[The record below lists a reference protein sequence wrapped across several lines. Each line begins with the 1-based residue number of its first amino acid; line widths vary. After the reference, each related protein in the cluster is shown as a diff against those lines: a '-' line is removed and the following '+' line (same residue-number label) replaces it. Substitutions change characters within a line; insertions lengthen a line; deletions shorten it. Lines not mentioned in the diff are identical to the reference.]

1 MTLEL
6 DVAIQAARQAGQ
18 LLMDHFGKD
27 LQVKYK
33 APGNPVTE
41 LDGLTQRLIADQLR
55 QAFPDYG
62 FLGEEDNASS
72 SGVGA
77 RWIVD
82 PIDGTINYF
91 HDHPLFVVSIALE
104 KDGQI
109 AVGVVY
115 APYLDE
121 LYAAEKGKGATLN
134 SKTIQ
139 VSKTDEIN
147 KAVLGSGFPYNVW
160 YDENDN
166 LEQWRRFTKVALATR
181 TTGSAAYDLCYV
193 AAGRLDGYW
202 ELKLETWDAAAA
214 TLIVKEAGG
223 LVTQVDGQPYHHL
236 HRNLLASNGVL
247 HQAMLEILNKPFL
260 FPTIV

>member
-1 MTLEL
+1 MEL
-6 DVAIQAARQAGQ
+6 AAAIQAARQAGR
-18 LLMDHFGKD
+18 LLMDHFGKE

-33 APGNPVTE
+33 APGNPVTD
-41 LDGLTQRLIADQLR
+41 LDGMTQRLIADRLHR
-55 QAFPDYG
+55 AFPDYG
-62 FLGEEDNASS
+62 FLGEEDSASS
-72 SGVGA
+72 EGESV

-91 HDHPLFVVSIALE
+91 HDHPIFVVSIALE
-104 KDGQI
+104 KAGEI
-109 AVGVVY
+109 TLGVVY

-134 SKTIQ
+134 GIPIH
-139 VSKTDEIN
+139 VSQTVEMD

-160 YDENDN
+160 YDDKDN

-214 TLIVKEAGG
+214 TLIVREAGG
-223 LVTQVDGQPYHHL
+223 MVTQVDGQPYHHL
-236 HRNLLASNGVL
+236 NQHLLASNGVL
-247 HQAMLEILNKPFL
+247 HQEMLDILNNPKDKDR
-260 FPTIV
+260 